1 MTRWRKFVCTAIVG
15 GIPLVLL
22 PQLNGGKKKNP
33 SPPFMEVQ
41 KVVDW
46 VSNSLAKACTSD
58 EDTAKICSTLSDVT
72 LTLHTEV
79 DKDGKIGVSIFGIS
93 LGGHRE
99 KDTYNEFSVTLKPPR
114 PGARLSAAERPK
126 LPEELVK
133 TFKSYLQIKKTAA
146 EGQYPLTTSGFYLE
160 LGFTVQKGGDIDSS
174 GLTLLPIFP
183 DIAGKVEK
191 KDVQTIRFTFGK

>member
-1 MTRWRKFVCTAIVG
+1 MDRKRLAWAAFVA
-15 GIPLVLL
+15 GIPFVVL
-22 PQLNGGKKKNP
+22 PRLNAEKKKNQ

-58 EDTAKICSTLSDVT
+58 DDTAKICSTLSDVT
-72 LTLHTEV
+72 LTLRTEV

-99 KDTYNEFSVTLKPPR
+99 KDTYNEFSVTLKR
-114 PGARLSAAERPK
+114 PESVAALRATEKLK
-126 LPEELVK
+126 LPEQLVK
-133 TFKSYLQIKKTAA
+133 AFRSYLQIKKSAA
-146 EGQYPLTTSGFYLE
+146 AGQYPLTASGFYVE

-174 GLTLLPIFP
+174 GLTLIPISP

-191 KDVQTIRFTFGK
+191 KDVQTIRFTFGN

>member
-1 MTRWRKFVCTAIVG
+1 MNRRGLAWTAFVTAIPFV
-15 GIPLVLL
+15 VL
-22 PQLNGGKKKNP
+22 PRLNDEKTKNQ

-46 VSNSLAKACTSD
+46 VSNSLAKVCASD
-58 EDTAKICSTLSDVT
+58 DDTARICSTLSDVT

-99 KDTYNEFSVTLKPPR
+99 KDTYNEFSVTLRR
-114 PGARLSAAERPK
+114 PESLAALSAAENLK
-126 LPEELVK
+126 LPEQLVK
-133 TFKSYLQIKKTAA
+133 AFRSYLQIKKTAA
-146 EGQYPLTTSGFYLE
+146 AGRYPLTTSGFYVE
-160 LGFTVQKGGDIDSS
+160 VGFTVQQGGDIDSS
-174 GLTLLPIFP
+174 GLTLIPISP

-191 KDVQTIRFTFGK
+191 RDVQTIRFTFGK

>member
-1 MTRWRKFVCTAIVG
+1 MDRRRLAWAAFVA
-15 GIPLVLL
+15 GIPFVVL
-22 PQLNGGKKKNP
+22 PPLNAEKKKNQ

-58 EDTAKICSTLSDVT
+58 DDTAKICSTLSDVT
-72 LTLHTEV
+72 LTLHTEI

-93 LGGHRE
+93 LGGHRAT
-99 KDTYNEFSVTLKPPR
+99 DTYNEFSVTLKR
-114 PGARLSAAERPK
+114 PESVAALSAAEKLK
-126 LPEELVK
+126 LPEQLVRA
-133 TFKSYLQIKKTAA
+133 FRSYLQIKKTAA
-146 EGQYPLTTSGFYLE
+146 AGQYPLTTSGFYVE

-174 GLTLLPIFP
+174 GLTLIPISP

-191 KDVQTIRFTFGK
+191 RDVQTIRFTFGK